1 MVKIIALIY
10 RKAGVSR
17 EQFVSYWMNTHGSLM
32 LQMAPDLLHY
42 TQNVPMEATGDN
54 PEDPDGV
61 SELWFE
67 DMGTLQDYLTWR
79 DTTNALELRRD
90 EDRFQ
95 DSRRTRRYVVE
106 EHVFKR
112 PAPTNL
118 PG

>member
-1 MVKIIALIY
+1 MKIIALVY
-10 RKAGVSR
+10 RKEGVSR
-17 EQFVSYWMNTHGSLM
+17 EQFMSYWMNTHGQLM
-32 LQMAPDLLHY
+32 LQIAPGLLHY
-42 TQNVPMEATGDN
+42 TQNAAMATTGDN
-54 PEDPDGV
+54 PDDPDGI

-67 DMGTLQDYLTWR
+67 DLVALQDYLTWR
-79 DTTNALELRRD
+79 DTPDALELRSD